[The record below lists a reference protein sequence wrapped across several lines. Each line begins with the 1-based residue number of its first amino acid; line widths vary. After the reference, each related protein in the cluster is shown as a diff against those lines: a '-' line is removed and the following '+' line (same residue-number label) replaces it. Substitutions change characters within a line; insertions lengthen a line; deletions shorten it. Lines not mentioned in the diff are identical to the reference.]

1 MTIFGQKMVKNDPK
15 NLKKPKIQRKRTDT
29 IIAGMFLD
37 LLKLYTGLGRFRD
50 FQGFGISWKITEIGQ
65 FTYGPPFVKKKIDFF
80 FDFLLFA
87 PNRLESM

>member
-65 FTYGPPFVKKKIDFF
+65 FT
-80 FDFLLFA
+80 
-87 PNRLESM
+87 